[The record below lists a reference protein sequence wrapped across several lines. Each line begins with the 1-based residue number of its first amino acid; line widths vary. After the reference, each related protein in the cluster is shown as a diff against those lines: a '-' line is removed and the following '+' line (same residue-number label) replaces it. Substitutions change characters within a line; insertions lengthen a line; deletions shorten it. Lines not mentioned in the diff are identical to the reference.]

1 MACLYRCAFEVS
13 TQAHH
18 TSSFL
23 IPHKIHFISDPSTL
37 SGPRQPITIPVIP
50 IAIQSHLSVQLH
62 SHLNSSSTTPG
73 IASHLNSSSTTPGIA
88 SHLIMTANSTSKC
101 EQTSVVTSPLIFT
114 HTPPHPIHVSVS
126 VSVSQKAPEAQSH
139 RRSTPE
145 DTMLPQNPFTE
156 TDLNRGHD

>member
-62 SHLNSSSTTPG
+62 
-73 IASHLNSSSTTPGIA
+73 SHLNSSSTTPGIA